1 MLKQLFELHEFF
13 VPTHEWTYPTWA
25 LHIVIWLLAL
35 AVLLSAF
42 LFVARKIRG
51 MIRSGERFEQFMED
65 YELTPDERVFLD
77 HSAKEL
83 GITDK
88 VRMLRD
94 PSLSERVRKWA
105 EEESSRWI
113 ELQMILAKINDRD
126 KERRMER
133 SKILPFRGK
142 RRSSRHTV

>member
-13 VPTHEWTYPTWA
+13 VPPHEWTYPTWA